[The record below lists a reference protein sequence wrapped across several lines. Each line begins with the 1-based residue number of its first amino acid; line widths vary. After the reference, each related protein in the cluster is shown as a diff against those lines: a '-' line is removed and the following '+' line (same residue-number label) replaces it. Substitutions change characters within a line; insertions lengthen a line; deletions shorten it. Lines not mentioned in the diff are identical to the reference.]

1 MYILDKRSRKHDYM
15 HGWTTLYLPDEQPDV
30 ERDVE
35 LLRCTVGRCQY
46 SVGSGWLKAASV
58 SPDMKYSLQ
67 Q

>member
-35 LLRCTVGRCQY
+35 LLRPARCTVGRCQY
-46 SVGSGWLKAASV
+46 SVGSG
-58 SPDMKYSLQ
+58 
-67 Q
+67 